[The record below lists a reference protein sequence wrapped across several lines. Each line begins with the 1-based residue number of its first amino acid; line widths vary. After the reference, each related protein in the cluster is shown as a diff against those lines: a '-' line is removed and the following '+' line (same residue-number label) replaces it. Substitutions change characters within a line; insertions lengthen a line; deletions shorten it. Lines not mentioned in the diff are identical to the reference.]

1 MNRRTWKP
9 YAMHQRRFLE
19 VCFHNWVRAVNSK
32 LRSEVV
38 KLNVRLAPFTQ
49 SLWSKNKEELVQM
62 AQHQL
67 GWTEQQAKKETV
79 AQLRLHLRE
88 LQGLIRNKEPDL
100 LPKNLNRM
108 LKADLVHEMTARKMD
123 TTGMTRDQMIRDLK
137 LWAEQVAQLTGA
149 EREVALRELRQG
161 PKNNTVNMETGNPK
175 TNFPDII
182 KSRMPPT
189 AKSPPTTTAPSTPLT
204 STTKKGP
211 SSDCGMEASDSL
223 WVDAAAPGKQS
234 ASLSTLPTHREAID
248 FCKESLLENDILPE
262 ELYQNLE
269 MNGLVSSLGGETV
282 RLLINTAV
290 LELMQAPRA

>member
-1 MNRRTWKP
+1 MQ
-9 YAMHQRRFLE
+9 QRRFLE
-19 VCFHNWVRAVNSK
+19 VCFHNWVRAVNNK

-38 KLNVRLAPFTQ
+38 KLNVRLASFTQ
-49 SLWSKNKEELVQM
+49 SLWSKKKEELVQM

-88 LQGLIRNKEPDL
+88 LQGMIRNREPDL

-108 LKADLVHEMTARKMD
+108 LKADLMHEMTARKMD
-123 TTGMTRDQMIRDLK
+123 TTGMSRDQMIRDLK
-137 LWAEQVAQLTGA
+137 LWAEQVAQLTGE

-182 KSRMPPT
+182 KLRMPPT
-189 AKSPPTTTAPSTPLT
+189 MKNLSMATAPSM
-204 STTKKGP
+204 P
-211 SSDCGMEASDSL
+211 SASAARKVPSGDCGMAASDSS
-223 WVDAAAPGKQS
+223 WVGAAAHGKQS
-234 ASLSTLPTHREAID
+234 ASLSTLPTHKGLVVGNREAID
-248 FCKESLLENDILPE
+248 FCKESLLENDMLPE
-262 ELYQNLE
+262 DLYQNLE
-269 MNGLVSSLGGETV
+269 MNGLVSSLGAETV

-290 LELMQAPRA
+290 LELMQAKSSPKV